1 VLIEQVLRRHR
12 SGLSIGAALRREA
25 LVLFATAAEDTV
37 NLLLVLLIPG
47 QYGLDDLYG
56 KVGESSTMRS
66 MSPS

>member
-1 VLIEQVLRRHR
+1 VLIEQEFRGH
-12 SGLSIGAALRREA
+12 GNDLSTGAALRQEA